1 MHFKVKTI
9 KGRKYLYLIKN
20 EWIDKK
26 VVQTMQKYIGTPEQ
40 VYELINAG
48 KPSRVASYPFGKPAA
63 LIKAAE
69 EVGLIES
76 INKHVGG
83 KKIDGLT
90 PAQYLLMIIIGRSEH
105 VFSRNALDDYFK
117 RSVLQFFWNPKYKL
131 SSQNFLNYMAKLDE
145 DTIQQIELDISR
157 TLIKRGLR
165 PTRLIFDTTNFY
177 THIENGEELPQ
188 KGNSKEKRFDKNLI
202 GVGLTTSDHNI
213 PFQSVTYPA
222 NKNDS
227 KIFSS
232 IIDSICERL
241 QNIEV
246 PAEDV
251 VIVFDRGM
259 NSTENIQKA
268 KEKMHVVGSLPASMC
283 KDLFQKPISLFSESW
298 ENAHGHIIKAHPVS
312 DNWYGTNF
320 NGVLRYNDQTMR
332 KQTIAW
338 KQNKE
343 KIFTKIEEIRAKLGR
358 NGKGRKLTSKGLINR
373 VVDAIPKQYRG
384 LFDYNVVMV
393 EGKLQLDFKLDEVR
407 EKDFISSMGKTIIFT
422 DLMGVDSRQI
432 VEIYDSRNQIETDI
446 MWLKDRLLI
455 PLKPTYVRRDV
466 KIRAHVFLCVLGLL
480 LYNYS
485 LYILDDPALTI
496 KQLAK
501 YLDQMR
507 LGLVYTGKENEKRK
521 KRADFVI
528 EDMNKS
534 TAKVFTKLQLE
545 QFIPA

>member
-48 KPSRVASYPFGKPAA
+48 KPSHIASYPFGKAAA

-76 INKHVGG
+76 INKHVGR

-105 VFSRNALDDYFK
+105 VHSRNGLEDYFQ

-145 DTIQQIELDISR
+145 EAIKKIETDISR
-157 TLIKRGLR
+157 RLVELGLK

-177 THIENGEELPQ
+177 THIESGEELPQ

-202 GVGLTTSDHNI
+202 GVGLTTSDHNV
-213 PFQSVTYPA
+213 PFQSITYPA
-222 NKNDS
+222 NENDS
-227 KIFSS
+227 QLFSG

-241 QNIEV
+241 HDIDV
-246 PAEDV
+246 PAEEV

-259 NSTENIQKA
+259 NSAENIQKA
-268 KEKMHVVGSLPASMC
+268 IKKMHVVGSLPSSMC
-283 KDLFQKPISLFSESW
+283 KDLFQIPTSAYSESW
-298 ENAHGHIIKAHPVS
+298 ENVHGHIIRAHPVS
-312 DNWYGTNF
+312 EKWYGTNF
-320 NGVLRYNDQTMR
+320 HGVLRYNEHTMK
-332 KQTIAW
+332 KQMTAW
-338 KQNKE
+338 HQNKE
-343 KIFTKIEEIRAKLGR
+343 KIFSKIEEIRSKLGR
-358 NGKGRKLTSKGLINR
+358 NGKGRKLTAKGLINR

-384 LFDYNVVMV
+384 MFNYSVVIV
-393 EGKLQLDFKLDEVR
+393 EEKPQLDFSLDEVHER
-407 EKDFISSMGKTIIFT
+407 DFLSSMGKTIIFT
-422 DLMGVDSRQI
+422 DLEELNSRQI
-432 VEIYDSRNQIETDI
+432 AEIYDSRNQIETDI
-446 MWLKDRLLI
+446 KWLKDRLLI

-466 KIRAHVFLCVLGLL
+466 KIRAHVFLCVIGLL
-480 LYNYS
+480 LYNYN
-485 LYILDDPALTI
+485 LYKINDPALTM
-496 KQLAK
+496 KQLSE

-507 LGLVYTGKENEKRK
+507 LGLAYTEEKNEKSK

-534 TAKVFTKLQLE
+534 TAEVFAKLQLG
-545 QFIPA
+545 QLIPD

>member
-1 MHFKVKTI
+1 MHFKIKKI
-9 KGRKYLYLIKN
+9 KGRNYLYLIKN
-20 EWIDKK
+20 EWINKK

-48 KPSRVASYPFGKPAA
+48 KPSHVASYPFGKPAA
-63 LIKAAE
+63 LLKAAE

-76 INKHVGG
+76 INKRIGR

-105 VFSRNALDDYFK
+105 VLSRNALDDYFK

-145 DTIQQIELDISR
+145 DTIQEIELDISR

-177 THIENGEELPQ
+177 THIENGDELPQ

-213 PFQSVTYPA
+213 PFQSITYPA
-222 NKNDS
+222 NENDS
-227 KIFSS
+227 QLFSS
-232 IIDSICERL
+232 IIDSICKRL
-241 QNIEV
+241 EDIEV

-251 VIVFDRGM
+251 VVVFDRGM
-259 NSTENIQKA
+259 NSTENIQKVA
-268 KEKMHVVGSLPASMC
+268 EKMHVVGALPASMC
-283 KDLFQKPISLFSESW
+283 KDLFQIPLSMFSESW
-298 ENAHGHIIKAHPVS
+298 ENAHGHIIKAYPVS

-320 NGVLRYNDQTMR
+320 NGVLRYNDHTMR

-343 KIFTKIEEIRAKLGR
+343 KIFIKIEDIRSKLGH

-407 EKDFISSMGKTIIFT
+407 EEDFISSMGKTLIFT
-422 DLMGVDSRQI
+422 DLKGVNSRQI
-432 VEIYDSRNQIETDI
+432 AEIYDSRNQIETDI
-446 MWLKDRLLI
+446 MWLKDRMLI
-455 PLKPTYVRRDV
+455 PLKPTYVRRDL
-466 KIRAHVFLCVLGLL
+466 KIRSHVFLCILGLL
-480 LYNYS
+480 LYNYT
-485 LYILDDPALTI
+485 LHIIDDPTLTI
-496 KQLAK
+496 KQLAQ

-507 LGLVYTGKENEKRK
+507 LGLVYSGDENSKRK
-521 KRADFVI
+521 KKANFVI
-528 EDMNKS
+528 EDMNKG
-534 TAKVFTKLQLE
+534 TAEVFAKLHLG
-545 QFIPA
+545 QFIPE